1 MPVVAAVLCQRSSLT
16 TTRRVLEVAALLALL
31 AAAPA
36 AGTDDAPVRT
46 SNWFFTLTLR
56 VPLTSDLWALAGA
69 EQEVWDGE
77 KFVPASEAK
86 GIQSPQINIQGAH

>member
-1 MPVVAAVLCQRSSLT
+1 MRCWRLLQQLRRTMRLCV
-16 TTRRVLEVAALLALL
+16 RV
-31 AAAPA
+31 
-36 AGTDDAPVRT
+36 
-46 SNWFFTLTLR
+46 NWFFTLTLR

-86 GIQSPQINIQGAH
+86 GIPSPQINIQGAH